1 MATNWEDFGF
11 GDYTALRLPTPTQMK
26 IPQMKGI
33 GGVVSSKNPTYEA
46 PQVAVSNP
54 ELPEITANPAP
65 ALQVMPTPNIQLP
78 QYQMPDTSKV
88 TAPGAVTTTEERSSK
103 AAEAVFPEFYRNN
116 MTAFQPTPADAGQA
130 QNLPLSLGGE
140 EQSKVPVSEPI
151 PPKPSEQS
159 PTPMDKAMY
168 KPVETPPPKAALPA
182 TVKNKELSLPTEW
195 TQKDVEKASKIAEKH
210 GLAPSQLFGIFYAET
225 GDFRPSRVNPS
236 TNAVGLIQ
244 LLPETG
250 AYMLMKR
257 AQETAV
263 EEARK
268 NAAANGLDPERA
280 AAEARKANAQYGAL
294 SERDQARA
302 RAQAK
307 EAIASMS
314 VNDQLDLADYYI
326 KNSARGKKGLDAI
339 YTSIFTGNPWT
350 KEFRKGTD
358 AYSGNRGYDLNKDGV
373 ITREEWLNKA
383 KTFGESVNTFKTT
396 KEEDKK
402 VMSKHDSAASTNE
415 KRSTEDISKK
425 TTLEQLRQDIMPI
438 AKLAYPTGSKED
450 QKAMERIRATPII
463 WEDDANVLPEKTP
476 TGGRVLGVYRTPNYE
491 HDGVTIPLDPGA
503 HVILKPQMG
512 GVEDAR
518 AVLVHE
524 LVGHAGQLKVD
535 QYDAAPIRP
544 FPNRPDTIGPML
556 QGDDILDSPTPA
568 ATRIK
573 TVAKAAELGKASLDA
588 EQQQQVEKDFGWIQ
602 RGMMELL
609 GLTPP
614 KPSSALD
621 LEMQIKSN
629 LPRKPGTPETE
640 TDPPKPETKK
650 PKK

>member
-11 GDYTALRLPTPTQMK
+11 GDYTALKLPTPTQMK
-26 IPQMKGI
+26 IPQMKDI
-33 GGVVSSKNPTYEA
+33 GGVVSSNNPTYEA
-46 PQVAVSNP
+46 PQEVVSNP
-54 ELPEITANPAP
+54 ALPEITANPAP

-88 TAPGAVTTTEERSSK
+88 TAPGAVTTTEERPSK
-103 AAEAVFPEFYRNN
+103 AAEAMFPEFYRNN
-116 MTAFQPTPADAGQA
+116 MTAFQPTPAGTGQA
-130 QNLPLSLGGE
+130 QNLPLSPGGE

-151 PPKPSEQS
+151 PPKTSEQS

-195 TQKDVEKASKIAEKH
+195 AQKDVEKASKIAEKH
-210 GLAPSQLFGIFYAET
+210 GLTPSQLFGIFYAET

-257 AQETAV
+257 TQENAV

-280 AAEARKANAQYGAL
+280 AAEARKANSQYGAL

-425 TTLEQLRQDIMPI
+425 TTLEQLRQDI
-438 AKLAYPTGSKED
+438 
-450 QKAMERIRATPII
+450 
-463 WEDDANVLPEKTP
+463 
-476 TGGRVLGVYRTPNYE
+476 
-491 HDGVTIPLDPGA
+491 
-503 HVILKPQMG
+503 
-512 GVEDAR
+512 
-518 AVLVHE
+518 
-524 LVGHAGQLKVD
+524 
-535 QYDAAPIRP
+535 DAAPIKP

-556 QGDDILDSPTPA
+556 QGDDVLDTPTPA

-588 EQQQQVEKDFGWIQ
+588 EQQQQIEKDFGWIQ

-621 LEMQIKSN
+621 LETQIKSN
-629 LPRKPGTPETE
+629 PLRKPGTPEPE
-640 TDPPKPETKK
+640 VDLPKAES
-650 PKK
+650 